1 MPPRKPHQ
9 FRLQQEQYRFCRA
22 RLKSLASPLG
32 RISLVIPPLVP
43 PWCTSHRAKVC
54 KRCLMDQTII
64 NWLFA
69 ALGASLGWITKVVW
83 DAIKELKADMR
94 QIERDLPEVYVRKD
108 DFKIAVAD
116 MKSDVRELRQDMK
129 EGFNKIDNTFA
140 LLFTKIDRKEDK

>member
-1 MPPRKPHQ
+1 
-9 FRLQQEQYRFCRA
+9 
-22 RLKSLASPLG
+22 
-32 RISLVIPPLVP
+32 
-43 PWCTSHRAKVC
+43 
-54 KRCLMDQTII
+54 MDQTII

-69 ALGASLGWITKVVW
+69 ALGASLGWVTKVVW